1 MMPINMIKYEENSY
15 DDFAVW
21 EQQILQQYC
30 FWTNVEHSK
39 ELMEVQSITPQRN
52 SIKPKGNKILLIKRN
67 NLTSKADDLLKT
79 IQTITISDMV
89 LVLGKKKA
97 ESKSSSLSNK
107 RSSFIGVFRNGL
119 HWQALISINKR
130 KTYIGSYAC
139 EKDAAVAFDF
149 FSILLHSFTAKTNF
163 NYTRNNI
170 EEMIWNYKKNKENLN
185 PAELSFN

>member
-1 MMPINMIKYEENSY
+1 MDFYTQLSNSFSYFPYVSYEVMMPINMIKYEENSY
-15 DDFAVW
+15 VDFAIW

-67 NLTSKADDLLKT
+67 NFPSKAGDLLKA
-79 IQTITISDMV
+79 IQTIAIGDMV

-139 EKDAAVAFDF
+139 EKKMQQLHLTSSLYF
-149 FSILLHSFTAKTNF
+149 FTPL
-163 NYTRNNI
+163 
-170 EEMIWNYKKNKENLN
+170 
-185 PAELSFN
+185 